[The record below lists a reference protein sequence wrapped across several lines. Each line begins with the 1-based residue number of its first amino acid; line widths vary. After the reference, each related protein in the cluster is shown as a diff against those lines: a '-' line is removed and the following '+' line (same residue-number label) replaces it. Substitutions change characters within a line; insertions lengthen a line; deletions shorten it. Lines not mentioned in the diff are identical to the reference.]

1 LAARVAHEA
10 RMRVISALKGA
21 NTDVDIIV
29 IDRTGTIL
37 GHAK

>member
-1 LAARVAHEA
+1 
-10 RMRVISALKGA
+10 MRVLSALRGA

-29 IDRTGTIL
+29 IDRSGTIL